1 MSEKTARDIITR
13 EVALFVVLLFFGF
26 VLMPIAMYWL
36 GQQLLGDFGGAGYGD
51 FYGTLSGKFR
61 RFDLAT
67 WFLVLS
73 PWLVWQVLRLTLA
86 GWRRFGKPGP

>member
-1 MSEKTARDIITR
+1 MSDNTIRDIITR

-36 GQQLLGDFGGAGYGD
+36 GQQLLGDFGGTGYGD

-61 RFDLAT
+61 SFDPTT
-67 WFLVLS
+67 WFVVLS
-73 PWLVWQVLRLTLA
+73 PWLVWQVLRLTVV
-86 GWRRFGKPGP
+86 GWRHFGKPGP